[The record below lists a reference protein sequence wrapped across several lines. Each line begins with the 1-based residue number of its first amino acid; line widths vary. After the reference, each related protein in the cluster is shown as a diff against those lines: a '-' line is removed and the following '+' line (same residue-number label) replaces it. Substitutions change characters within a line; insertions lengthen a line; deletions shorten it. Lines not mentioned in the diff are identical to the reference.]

1 MFGVSTCQYKAF
13 EAHIKNVYFSIK
25 FYRLSR
31 LSHSIFLYDNVI
43 FVISKKP
50 ISQIL
55 RENKKL
61 PNSRQRYYNANGQEK
76 DKEQNQYFGNKDKT
90 FLLA

>member
-1 MFGVSTCQYKAF
+1 VFDVSTCQYKAF

-55 RENKKL
+55 REIKSYQILDNDNTMQTDKKRTKNRINIL
-61 PNSRQRYYNANGQEK
+61 GIKIRQ
-76 DKEQNQYFGNKDKT
+76 FC
-90 FLLA
+90 

>member
-55 RENKKL
+55 REIKSYQILDNDNTMQTDKKRTKNRINIL
-61 PNSRQRYYNANGQEK
+61 RIKIRH
-76 DKEQNQYFGNKDKT
+76 FC
-90 FLLA
+90 

>member
-55 RENKKL
+55 REIKSYQILDNDNTMQTDKKRTKNRINIL
-61 PNSRQRYYNANGQEK
+61 GIKIRQ
-76 DKEQNQYFGNKDKT
+76 FC
-90 FLLA
+90 